1 MPSKEIGQLEKCSW
15 RGGAVLIGFVWEMS
29 IFLFIKFPYRELKAQ
44 DKHARPRLE
53 PGLADRAG
61 GETTP

>member
-1 MPSKEIGQLEKCSW
+1 MQLG
-15 RGGAVLIGFVWEMS
+15 GGAVLIGFVWEMS

-61 GETTP
+61 GEATP